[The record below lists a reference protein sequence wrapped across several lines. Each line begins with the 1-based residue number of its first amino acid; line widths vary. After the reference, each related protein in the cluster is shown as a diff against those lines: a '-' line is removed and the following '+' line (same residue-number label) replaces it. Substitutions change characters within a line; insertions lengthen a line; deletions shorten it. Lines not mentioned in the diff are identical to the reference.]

1 MRLIEK
7 FTNQGVKA
15 IVDFSKGNQLVC
27 IFSKKPQDS
36 LYSMMILQVTERSRL
51 IDDGHQHRYA
61 GVFKFVL
68 AH

>member
-27 IFSKKPQDS
+27 IFSKEPQDS
-36 LYSMMILQVTERSRL
+36 LYSMILQVTGRSRL
-51 IDDGHQHRYA
+51 IDDGHPHRYA